1 MCKDKKIENFSIYI
15 SNKTKMLLS
24 LLYFLYL
31 EAPSDIVR
39 KRKKFKV
46 SKVGNKSDIICRRD
60 NHIYR

>member
-1 MCKDKKIENFSIYI
+1 MENVSIYI

-31 EAPSDIVR
+31 EAPSDRGR

-46 SKVGNKSDIICRRD
+46 SKVEDKSDIICRRYH
-60 NHIYR
+60 HIYR